1 MNILYTSFI
10 SCLSCRDVS
19 QEDQQETTT
28 VYILYTQDE
37 NTAVQNQTI
46 SSSSLLEAAFSD
58 SVTTAQSPAVGGSSL
73 ACAQTIGL
81 PQGEHLVMTRPSA
94 LPPGGTHGASTISL
108 IRGQPRVAAP
118 KSLLRPPSMQQKML
132 GGRAIQSPVMQRGIV
147 ANIAQQHN
155 ITTPRSQFVMQSV
168 LAAKTPP
175 QAVRPINN
183 NKMVTVGG
191 VMSQVAH
198 TAVRSPCQMAPLQ
211 QQLQSL
217 RQVSP
222 GGAMTF
228 IRTSNGQMVQ
238 VQTSSL
244 TGQRLAEV
252 NAASP
257 NMAPRIPAKPQRF
270 VAQAQ
275 TPRPAV
281 CAVTPP
287 RAGIVTPSVAP
298 PAQCRTV
305 VSSAVTAPV
314 SASSPGG
321 QMTISTDASNASL
334 VVGQEYALQYPN
346 GRTLK
351 VIWDGKFFKWTGG
364 EWSVRLFVPE

>member
-1 MNILYTSFI
+1 MNTRYTPFI

-46 SSSSLLEAAFSD
+46 SSSSLLEAAFNNC
-58 SVTTAQSPAVGGSSL
+58 VTTAQSPAVGVSSV
-73 ACAQTIGL
+73 ACAQTLGL

-94 LPPGGTHGASTISL
+94 LPPAGTHSASTISL

-132 GGRAIQSPVMQRGIV
+132 GGRMIRSPVTQNV
-147 ANIAQQHN
+147 ANIAQQRN
-155 ITTPRSQFVMQSV
+155 VTIPRSQFVMQSV
-168 LAAKTPP
+168 LGAKTPP
-175 QAVRPINN
+175 QAVRPINNN

-198 TAVRSPCQMAPLQ
+198 TAVRSPCQVAPLQ

-217 RQVSP
+217 RQASP

-252 NAASP
+252 NAATP
-257 NMAPRIPAKPQRF
+257 NMAPRPRIPAKPQRF
-270 VAQAQ
+270 ASRAQ

-287 RAGIVTPSVAP
+287 RAGIVAPTVAP
-298 PAQCRTV
+298 PAQCHTV

-321 QMTISTDASNASL
+321 QMTISTDAASTSL

-364 EWSVRLFVPE
+364 E